1 MKPFIKWAG
10 GKNSLLDKI
19 QKRLPDY
26 VHSQDFCLVE
36 PFVGGGAVSLWALSD
51 LPHLKQLIINDYN
64 ADLTNVYQVIKNK
77 PDDLIKYIENMQ
89 NHYDKLT
96 DIESK
101 KPYFYHKR
109 DVFNQRN
116 GNDVEQAGLFIFL
129 NKSAFNGL
137 YRVNKN
143 NQFNVPIGSYKKPT
157 FIDKDNILTISKKIQ
172 NTKILTGDFELVL
185 NHLPNNFPC
194 LFYLDPPYRPISDT
208 ASFTSYSDSGFDDN
222 EQKRLANFCKKIDKL
237 GHYFLLSN
245 SDPKNTNLS
254 DDFFDELYQDF
265 KIERIQAN
273 RTISASSVGR
283 KKINEIIVSNGF
295 NMKLAFDDFLNSM
308 SETNTTLDYFTDFD
322 KVKKNVAQIEIKLNQ
337 LNYLLGKDDL
347 KQAVYDLYAECPN
360 AFSILEI
367 LIAVRKK
374 EQKKSLDEKGQVV
387 TLNSYFQSADKIID
401 FLNNTGLA
409 DVFRDKNI
417 KNLVDYV
424 FGIEVGLDTNARK
437 NRGGDNMS
445 KAVQLLFD
453 NADIYYKKEVR
464 NTIFTDIESL
474 GADVKQFDFVIKT
487 KRKTYV
493 IETNYYNSGGSKL
506 NEVARAY
513 TDVAPKINQ
522 YPQYEF
528 VWITDGQGWKTAKN
542 KLQEAYTHIPS
553 VYNLYTLQS
562 FIEQVNSEGVIRDW

>member
-1 MKPFIKWAG
+1 
-10 GKNSLLDKI
+10 
-19 QKRLPDY
+19 
-26 VHSQDFCLVE
+26 
-36 PFVGGGAVSLWALSD
+36 
-51 LPHLKQLIINDYN
+51 
-64 ADLTNVYQVIKNK
+64 
-77 PDDLIKYIENMQ
+77 
-89 NHYDKLT
+89 
-96 DIESK
+96 
-101 KPYFYHKR
+101 
-109 DVFNQRN
+109 
-116 GNDVEQAGLFIFL
+116 
-129 NKSAFNGL
+129 
-137 YRVNKN
+137 
-143 NQFNVPIGSYKKPT
+143 
-157 FIDKDNILTISKKIQ
+157 
-172 NTKILTGDFELVL
+172 
-185 NHLPNNFPC
+185 
-194 LFYLDPPYRPISDT
+194 
-208 ASFTSYSDSGFDDN
+208 
-222 EQKRLANFCKKIDKL
+222 
-237 GHYFLLSN
+237 
-245 SDPKNTNLS
+245 
-254 DDFFDELYQDF
+254 
-265 KIERIQAN
+265 
-273 RTISASSVGR
+273 
-283 KKINEIIVSNGF
+283 
-295 NMKLAFDDFLNSM
+295 MKLAFDDFLNSM

-322 KVKKNVAQIEIKLNQ
+322 KVKKNVAQIEIHLNQ

-522 YPQYEF
+522 YSQYEF

-542 KLQEAYTHIPS
+542 KLQEAYTHILS
-553 VYNLYTLQS
+553 VYNLYTLHG
-562 FIEQVNSEGVIRDW
+562 FIEQLNSEGVIKDW

>member
-1 MKPFIKWAG
+1 MKSW
-10 GKNSLLDKI
+10 
-19 QKRLPDY
+19 
-26 VHSQDFCLVE
+26 
-36 PFVGGGAVSLWALSD
+36 
-51 LPHLKQLIINDYN
+51 
-64 ADLTNVYQVIKNK
+64 
-77 PDDLIKYIENMQ
+77 
-89 NHYDKLT
+89 
-96 DIESK
+96 
-101 KPYFYHKR
+101 
-109 DVFNQRN
+109 
-116 GNDVEQAGLFIFL
+116 
-129 NKSAFNGL
+129 SAM
-137 YRVNKN
+137 
-143 NQFNVPIGSYKKPT
+143 
-157 FIDKDNILTISKKIQ
+157 
-172 NTKILTGDFELVL
+172 EL
-185 NHLPNNFPC
+185 
-194 LFYLDPPYRPISDT
+194 
-208 ASFTSYSDSGFDDN
+208 
-222 EQKRLANFCKKIDKL
+222 
-237 GHYFLLSN
+237 
-245 SDPKNTNLS
+245 
-254 DDFFDELYQDF
+254 
-265 KIERIQAN
+265 
-273 RTISASSVGR
+273 
-283 KKINEIIVSNGF
+283 

-308 SETNTTLDYFTDFD
+308 SETNATLDYFTDFD
-322 KVKKNVAQIEIKLNQ
+322 KVKKNVAQIEIHLNQ

-347 KQAVYDLYAECPN
+347 KQAVYELYAECPN

-374 EQKKSLDEKGQVV
+374 EQKKSLDEQGQVV

-542 KLQEAYTHIPS
+542 KLQEAYTHIPC
-553 VYNLYTLQS
+553 VYNLYTLHD
-562 FIEQVNSEGVIRDW
+562 FVEQINSEGVIRDW

>member
-1 MKPFIKWAG
+1 
-10 GKNSLLDKI
+10 
-19 QKRLPDY
+19 
-26 VHSQDFCLVE
+26 
-36 PFVGGGAVSLWALSD
+36 
-51 LPHLKQLIINDYN
+51 
-64 ADLTNVYQVIKNK
+64 
-77 PDDLIKYIENMQ
+77 
-89 NHYDKLT
+89 
-96 DIESK
+96 
-101 KPYFYHKR
+101 
-109 DVFNQRN
+109 
-116 GNDVEQAGLFIFL
+116 
-129 NKSAFNGL
+129 
-137 YRVNKN
+137 
-143 NQFNVPIGSYKKPT
+143 
-157 FIDKDNILTISKKIQ
+157 
-172 NTKILTGDFELVL
+172 
-185 NHLPNNFPC
+185 
-194 LFYLDPPYRPISDT
+194 
-208 ASFTSYSDSGFDDN
+208 
-222 EQKRLANFCKKIDKL
+222 
-237 GHYFLLSN
+237 
-245 SDPKNTNLS
+245 
-254 DDFFDELYQDF
+254 
-265 KIERIQAN
+265 
-273 RTISASSVGR
+273 
-283 KKINEIIVSNGF
+283 
-295 NMKLAFDDFLNSM
+295 MKLSFDDFLNSM
-308 SETNTTLDYFTDFD
+308 SETNATLDYFTDFD
-322 KVKKNVAQIEIKLNQ
+322 KVKKNVAQIEIHLNQ

-522 YPQYEF
+522 YSQYEF

-553 VYNLYTLQS
+553 VYNLYTLHG
-562 FIEQVNSEGVIRDW
+562 FIEQINSEGVIRDW